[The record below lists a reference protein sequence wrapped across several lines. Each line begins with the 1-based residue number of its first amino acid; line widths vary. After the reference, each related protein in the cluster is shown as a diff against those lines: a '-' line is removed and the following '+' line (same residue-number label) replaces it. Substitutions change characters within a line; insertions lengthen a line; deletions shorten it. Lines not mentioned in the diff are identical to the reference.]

1 MADELIPGNVR
12 DFILRHIDSVAQL
25 EALLLLR
32 GNPDEIWDI
41 ARMAKRLYANEQEI
55 ADVLARLCEHG
66 LAAVSEGGYG
76 YDCKITE
83 TQEVVD
89 RLAEVYSRHL
99 IPITNMI
106 HAKPRRIREFADAFK
121 LRKDR

>member
-1 MADELIPGNVR
+1 MAEELIPADVH

-32 GNPDEIWDI
+32 ANPHETWDADTV
-41 ARMAKRLYANEQEI
+41 ARRLYTGLQEI
-55 ADVLARLCEHG
+55 EEILARLCADG
-66 LAAVSEGGYG
+66 LLGASEGFYR
-76 YDCKITE
+76 YDGASEEQRGT
-83 TQEVVD
+83 VD
-89 RLAEVYSRHL
+89 RLAALYSRHL

-106 HAKPRRIREFADAFK
+106 HAKPRRIRQFADAFR